1 MPSLVGSEMCIR
13 DSVYTAAKRR
23 VTPREMGLLARRG
36 CLRHIKMA
44 ATAKAFVCTYN
55 KCACLPRTQ
64 RKQQQRKHCCGV
76 NKHASLWDLER
87 RTVVVSKKTYCCRV
101 CMLRASKREKNT
113 SAESSKQRTESSTE
127 FAAGKEKQHNCPTC
141 ARQRKKAV
149 NACISCYICLLY
161 TSPSPRD

>member
-1 MPSLVGSEMCIR
+1 
-13 DSVYTAAKRR
+13 
-23 VTPREMGLLARRG
+23 MGLLARRG

-149 NACISCYICLLY
+149 NACISCYILRQANNCQYSSTYQPNVRGALLGELGLRQLVN
-161 TSPSPRD
+161 T